1 MTAAAAAATGTRPR
15 RPGLGHAL
23 AGRLA
28 AAEYTRC
35 VAQLRSL
42 APADW
47 ERPTA
52 CPAWDVHAMACHVL
66 GMAEFAASPLEQAR
80 QFLAARRAGGLFLD
94 ALTGLQVA
102 KHRHRSP
109 AEIVERLAATG
120 PRAARRRARMPRLV
134 RQVRLRE
141 QPVDDTGAST
151 EDWALGFLTDVI
163 LTRDPWL
170 HRSDIAAAT
179 GRALTLTA
187 DHDGILVADAAAEW
201 AQRHGQPCAL
211 ILTGPAGG
219 RWEWGAGGPGY
230 ELDAIEFCRAVSGR
244 GAGDGLLATRVPF

>member
-1 MTAAAAAATGTRPR
+1 
-15 RPGLGHAL
+15 
-23 AGRLA
+23 
-28 AAEYTRC
+28 
-35 VAQLRSL
+35 
-42 APADW
+42 
-47 ERPTA
+47 
-52 CPAWDVHAMACHVL
+52 
-66 GMAEFAASPLEQAR
+66 
-80 QFLAARRAGGLFLD
+80 
-94 ALTGLQVA
+94 
-102 KHRHRSP
+102 
-109 AEIVERLAATG
+109 
-120 PRAARRRARMPRLV
+120 RLV

-141 QPVDDTGAST
+141 QPIDDTGAST

-179 GRALTLTA
+179 GHALTLTA

-211 ILTGPAGG
+211 VLTGPAGG

-230 ELDAIEFCRAVSGR
+230 ELDAIEFCRVVSGR